1 MKKRLFTLFSIL
13 IILSLVFAIPVSAKD
28 KNEGGLRPGEIVTFE
43 QKVPVNVVFI
53 GYDKKDIDRQAFLDT
68 LPSTYAPIVRYPPF
82 YGIPGRDMGLKFN
95 FDYNLS
101 FKNAE
106 FSRKFFNYMKGIGVS
121 GDSTVYQTAYN
132 DQVNN
137 VLDVNGPVLYI
148 DAPSVEKW
156 LAKNLE
162 NQKGYTVVFINWY
175 NRPDFRFHV
184 YTKTDEVDP
193 DTGYNFGALRD
204 SRKTIAWGG
213 SSSRLWFYDLSAGP
227 EAWTNN
233 WNVDDLDLDGNGFE
247 DYRMP
252 PIWEYSA
259 GGFRD
264 PSALSTDLGWITRF
278 VGINLLFTS
287 SPLYDPL
294 VTAPSVGGDKII
306 HVNMLED
313 DPASLGTDWI
323 NMAEVK
329 SRFTKFEPYY
339 DWQTNLVD
347 YNPIDANAQRAFR
360 IATDLLPEDDCWN
373 DYFTTFAE
381 LFCYFD
387 QNRATYIPDYG
398 GADYVAGIYAFNT
411 TTDNLGS
418 MGGLLGFADDNWV
431 DGTQSYVF
439 EFDTEEFR
447 SIGYG
452 FSTTTIH
459 EAGHHFGLSHPHD
472 GYDSEYGI
480 DYGPGDDFYFAWSGD
495 ESNTIMHYMDLST
508 QFGQFDQDNMYRYEM
523 AGYLNWSNELLAS
536 ILADPNAKSVRK
548 NIEHANE
555 YADKAVESFNKWKYL
570 NAASNARRAYEE
582 LSAAA
587 DQLGISTPS
596 MNAMRI
602 APNGDAPHEGDPI
615 RFPDN

>member
-1 MKKRLFTLFSIL
+1 MKKRFFTLFSIL
-13 IILSLVFAIPVSAKD
+13 LILSLVLAVPVSAKD
-28 KNEGGLRPGEIVTFE
+28 NVGGTLRPGEVATFE
-43 QKVPVNVVFI
+43 QKVPINIVFI
-53 GYDKKDIDRQAFLDT
+53 GYDKKDIDKQT
-68 LPSTYAPIVRYPPF
+68 IINELPSTYAPIVRYPPF

-95 FDYNLS
+95 FDYNFS
-101 FKNAE
+101 FKNSD
-106 FSRKFFNYMKGIGVS
+106 FSKKFFNYMKGIGVA
-121 GDSTVYQTAYN
+121 GNPTVFQTMYN

-148 DAPSVEKW
+148 DAPSVENY
-156 LAKNLE
+156 LARNLV

-175 NRPDFRFHV
+175 NRPDFKFHV

-193 DTGYNFGALRD
+193 DTGYNFGANRD
-204 SRKTIAWGG
+204 SRKLIAWGG
-213 SSSRLWFYDLSAGP
+213 SNSRLWFYDLSAGP

-233 WNVDDLDLDGNGFE
+233 WNVDNLDLDGNGIE

-264 PSALSTDLGWITRF
+264 PSALSGDLGLVTRF
-278 VGINLLFTS
+278 VGIDLLFTT
-287 SPLYDPL
+287 SPLYDPM

-306 HVNMLED
+306 HVSMLED
-313 DPASLGTDWI
+313 DPTSLGTDWI
-323 NMAEVK
+323 NPALIK

-339 DWQTNLVD
+339 DWQTNVVD
-347 YNPIDANAQRAFR
+347 HNPIDSGAQRAFR
-360 IATDLLPEDDCWN
+360 IATDLLPENDCWN
-373 DYFTTFAE
+373 DYFATFAE

-387 QNRATYIPDYG
+387 QNRAAYVPTYG
-398 GADYVAGIYAFNT
+398 SADYVAPIFAFNT
-411 TTDNLGS
+411 TADNLGS
-418 MGGLLGFADDNWV
+418 RYGLLGFADDNWV

-439 EFDTEEFR
+439 EFDTADYR
-447 SIGYG
+447 SSGYG

-472 GYDSEYGI
+472 GYDSEYAF
-480 DYGPGDDFYFAWSGD
+480 DYGPGDFFNFAWSGD

-536 ILADPNAKSVRK
+536 ILAAPNAKSVKK
-548 NIEHANE
+548 NIEHSNE
-555 YADKAVESFNKWKYL
+555 YAGKAVEGFNQWKYL

-582 LSAAA
+582 LSIAANT
-587 DQLGISTPS
+587 LGISTPS
-596 MNAMRI
+596 MNMMRMM
-602 APNGDAPHEGDPI
+602 PNPNVSHEGDPI

>member
-1 MKKRLFTLFSIL
+1 MKKRFFTLFSIL
-13 IILSLVFAIPVSAKD
+13 LILSLVLAVPVSAKD
-28 KNEGGLRPGEIVTFE
+28 NVGGTLRPGEVATFE
-43 QKVPVNVVFI
+43 QKVPINIVFI
-53 GYDKKDIDRQAFLDT
+53 GYDKKDIDKQT
-68 LPSTYAPIVRYPPF
+68 IINELPSTYAPIVRYPPF

-95 FDYNLS
+95 FDYNFS
-101 FKNAE
+101 FKNSD
-106 FSRKFFNYMKGIGVS
+106 FSKKFFNYMKGIGVA
-121 GDSTVYQTAYN
+121 GNPTVFQTMYN

-148 DAPSVEKW
+148 DAPSVENY
-156 LAKNLE
+156 LARNLV

-175 NRPDFRFHV
+175 NRPDFKFHV

-193 DTGYNFGALRD
+193 DTGYNFGANRD
-204 SRKTIAWGG
+204 SRKLIAWGG
-213 SSSRLWFYDLSAGP
+213 SNSRLWFYDLSAGP

-233 WNVDDLDLDGNGFE
+233 WNVDNLDLDGNGIE

-264 PSALSTDLGWITRF
+264 PSALSGDLGLVTRF
-278 VGINLLFTS
+278 VGIDLLFTT
-287 SPLYDPL
+287 SPLYDPM

-306 HVNMLED
+306 HVSMLED
-313 DPASLGTDWI
+313 DPTSLGTDWI
-323 NMAEVK
+323 NPALIK

-339 DWQTNLVD
+339 DWQTNVVD
-347 YNPIDANAQRAFR
+347 HNPIDSGAQRAFR
-360 IATDLLPEDDCWN
+360 IATDLLPENDCWN
-373 DYFTTFAE
+373 DYFATFAE

-387 QNRATYIPDYG
+387 QNRAAYVPTYG
-398 GADYVAGIYAFNT
+398 SADYVAPIFAFNT
-411 TTDNLGS
+411 TADNLGS
-418 MGGLLGFADDNWV
+418 QYGLLGFADDNWV

-439 EFDTEEFR
+439 EFDTADYR
-447 SIGYG
+447 SSGYG

-472 GYDSEYGI
+472 GYDSEYAF
-480 DYGPGDDFYFAWSGD
+480 DYGPGDFFNFAWSGD

-536 ILADPNAKSVRK
+536 ILAAPNAKSVKK
-548 NIEHANE
+548 NIEHSNE
-555 YADKAVESFNKWKYL
+555 YAGKAVEGFNQWKYL

-582 LSAAA
+582 LSIAANT
-587 DQLGISTPS
+587 LGISTPS
-596 MNAMRI
+596 MNMMRMM
-602 APNGDAPHEGDPI
+602 PNPNVSHEGDPI

>member
-1 MKKRLFTLFSIL
+1 MKNRLFSLFSIL

-28 KNEGGLRPGEIVTFE
+28 KKDVGLTPGEFVTFE
-43 QKVPVNVVFI
+43 QAIPINVVFI
-53 GYDKKDIDRQAFLDT
+53 GYDKKVVDGQAFLAA
-68 LPSTYAPIVRYPPF
+68 LPSTYTPIVRYPAF
-82 YGIPGRDMGLKFN
+82 YGAGREMGLKFN
-95 FDYNLS
+95 FEYNLT
-101 FKNAE
+101 FKNTD
-106 FSRKFFNYMKGIGVS
+106 FSKKFFNYLKRIGIS
-121 GDSTVYQTAYN
+121 DEPTFFQSAYN
-132 DQVNN
+132 DQINN
-137 VLDVNGPVLYI
+137 VLDVTGPVLYI

-156 LAKNLE
+156 LAKNLG
-162 NQKGYTVVFINWY
+162 NQKGYTIVFINWY
-175 NRPDFRFHV
+175 SRPDFKFHV

-193 DTGYNFGALRD
+193 DTGYNFGIERA
-204 SRKTIAWGG
+204 SRKMIAWGG

-252 PIWEYSA
+252 PIWEYST
-259 GGFRD
+259 GGFRT
-264 PSALSTDLGWITRF
+264 PSALGSDLGLVTRF
-278 VGINLLFTS
+278 VGINQLFTT

-294 VTAPSVGGDKII
+294 VTGPGIGGDKVVHIS
-306 HVNMLED
+306 MLED

-323 NMAEVK
+323 DPALINSQFK
-329 SRFTKFEPYY
+329 KFEPYY

-347 YNPIDANAQRAFR
+347 HNPIDAGAQRAFR
-360 IATDLLPEDDCWN
+360 IAGDLLLEDDCWN

-387 QNRATYIPDYG
+387 QNRAAYFPDYG
-398 GADYVAGIYAFNT
+398 AADYVTPIVAINSTAE
-411 TTDNLGS
+411 NLGS
-418 MGGLLGFADDNWV
+418 MTYLGFADDNWV
-431 DGTQSYVF
+431 DGTQRYVF
-439 EFDTEEFR
+439 EFDTEDYR

-459 EAGHHFGLSHPHD
+459 EAGHHIGLSHPHD

-495 ESNTIMHYMDLST
+495 ESNTIMSYLDLSIG
-508 QFGQFDQDNMYRYEM
+508 FGQFDQDNMYRYET

-536 ILADPNAKSVRK
+536 ILANPNASSVRE
-548 NIEHANE
+548 NIEQANE
-555 YADKAVESFNKWKYL
+555 YAAQAVESFNKWKYL

-587 DQLGISTPS
+587 GQLGISTPS
-596 MNAMRI
+596 MAATRI
-602 APNGDAPHEGDPI
+602 VPNGDAPHEGEPI